1 MLHVVCAVVEH
12 QGEILCMQKG
22 DHKYSYI
29 SHHWEFP
36 GGKVEQGETEEQA
49 LVRELMEEMDYP
61 VSVERH
67 LLTTEYIYPDF
78 EISLSA
84 YLCHPLSEEAPRR
97 FAVKEH
103 LQALWLS
110 SEKLH
115 TLDWAPADQQLIEM
129 LMGDTQ

>member
-22 DHKYSYI
+22 DHKYPYI

-36 GGKVEQGETEEQA
+36 GGKVEAGESEEQA
-49 LVRELMEEMDYP
+49 LVRELMEEMDYH
-61 VSVERH
+61 VKVERH
-67 LLTTEYIYPDF
+67 LLTTDYVYPDF

-84 YLCHPLSEEAPRR
+84 YLCHPLNEETPRR
-97 FAVKEH
+97 FAMKEH
-103 LQALWLS
+103 LQALWLP

-115 TLDWAPADQQLIEM
+115 TLNWAPADQQLIEM
-129 LMGDTQ
+129 LVGDFQ